1 MSVTRRWVP
10 SVVWGTL
17 ILIATSVPGAAL
29 PTVRVFPGFD
39 KIVHASLYGV
49 LGALLVRALSSREPH
64 TREGRALGA
73 RTAGARTAGAR
84 TVGLALGAIALM
96 AAADECHQLWIP
108 GRSADAL
115 DWVADVAGATIGVS
129 LSYMAL
135 PRRERRT

>member
-1 MSVTRRWVP
+1 MRVTRRWAP

-39 KIVHASLYGV
+39 KIVHASMYGV
-49 LGALLVRALSSREPH
+49 LGALVVRAMAWREQR
-64 TREGRALGA
+64 TREGRTLGARRLGA
-73 RTAGARTAGAR
+73 RTL
-84 TVGLALGAIALM
+84 GLSLGAIALL
-96 AAADECHQLWIP
+96 AAADEWHQRWIP

-115 DWVADVAGATIGVS
+115 DFVADVAGATIGVS